1 MTDREVCVESG
12 HSGGGGDVP
21 CCEILP
27 PKSDGDVWHP
37 MRTQISELVTDGGG
51 HVHGAECGPG
61 D

>member
-21 CCEILP
+21 CREILP

-51 HVHGAECGPG
+51 RVHGPG